1 MAEKTDKPEKVISM
15 KEFNL
20 MEEMRA
26 MKASIIG
33 ISKQN
38 EITIETTNK
47 IIERYNLIVEHQN
60 ELTNHI
66 DHLYMD
72 NRLMKNILNQ
82 LKGFF
87 EKSFPSYS
95 NDPHFTI
102 IRQLSELL
110 IDSSEEGI
118 KRKRDFFEQAAK
130 ANEAQTTKA

>member
-1 MAEKTDKPEKVISM
+1 MPNEKKDNIVSM
-15 KEFNL
+15 KDFNQA
-20 MEEMRA
+20 EEIKA
-26 MKASIIG
+26 MKSSIIG
-33 ISKQN
+33 MSKQI

-47 IIERYNLIVEHQN
+47 IIERYNSVVNHQQ
-60 ELTNHI
+60 ELSMHI
-66 DHLYMD
+66 ENLYMD

-87 EKSFPSYS
+87 EKSFPGYA

-118 KRKRDFFEQAAK
+118 QRKREFFEQAAK

>member
-1 MAEKTDKPEKVISM
+1 MDKKNNNIVSMVDFNQAEEIK
-15 KEFNL
+15 
-20 MEEMRA
+20 A
-26 MKASIIG
+26 MKIAVAAM
-33 ISKQN
+33 SKQV

-47 IIERYNLIVEHQN
+47 IIERYNSVVSHQK
-60 ELTNHI
+60 ELTDHI
-66 DHLYMD
+66 DNLYMD

-87 EKSFPSYS
+87 EKSFPGYA

-118 KRKRDFFEQAAK
+118 QRKKEFFEQAAK